1 MAKTIC
7 KLVGAVLLL
16 VGIVGFISRDVG
28 GTHLTNVH
36 NAVHLVSGALA
47 LYFGFA
53 GTLSG
58 ARMFAIVFGAVYLLL
73 GVAGFFA
80 GHEGTPT
87 AGVPGP
93 PSSHMMKVME
103 GNLELGSR
111 DHAIHILV
119 GLLFLVG
126 GLLTK
131 ADVRR
136 AVDDR

>member
-7 KLVGAVLLL
+7 KLVGAVLLI

-58 ARMFAIVFGAVYLLL
+58 ARIFSLVFGAVYLLL
-73 GVAGFFA
+73 GAVGFIAGA
-80 GHEGTPT
+80 PGSPT
-87 AGVPGP
+87 EGVPGP
-93 PSSHMMKVME
+93 ASNYMMKVMQSH
-103 GNLELGSR
+103 LELGSR
-111 DHAIHILV
+111 DHVIHVLV

-131 ADVRR
+131 TDVRR
-136 AVDDR
+136 AADER